1 MVARSA
7 AASAGTASDEAG
19 TIPSGV
25 VPAEGHER
33 PYYSVSQVAAL
44 LGVSRVSVW
53 RWVRAGFL
61 PAARLGHRTVRIE
74 RGDVERFLLRAGSA
88 QSRLPSAP
96 GSGADSNGV
105 HAAGDAAASLSGGP
119 RSLDA
124 EHVVQFYETDA
135 FLLTTVRESIGAAL
149 RDGDAGVVIASA
161 VHRAGL
167 EAHLRADGIDLAAAR
182 DDGRYVSLDAAE
194 TLAQMT
200 VDGAVDVGRFHEVA
214 GGIVARAAAGGRRVY
229 VFGEMVALLMAQ
241 GDHTAA
247 LRLEALWND
256 LRATHAFSLSCGYP
270 MDCLGGAAL
279 AEVLGDVCAA
289 HERIIPAESYS
300 SLSDPGDR
308 LRAIAVLQQKA
319 RSLELEIAERK
330 GAEERLRVALAAE
343 RAAREAAE
351 AALRV
356 RDEFLSIAAHELKT
370 PLTSLMG
377 HAQLIQRRIER
388 TRTSEPERVV
398 PGLRAIAGQATK
410 LSRLINQ
417 LLDISRLEAG
427 RLRLERQPADLAS
440 LVEQVV
446 AGARVRIDRHTIA
459 LDLPPSL
466 PIEAD
471 ALRLEQVLT
480 NLLDNAV
487 KYSPDGGAIEV
498 IVSQPEA
505 AAAELSVRDHGLGIP
520 PEMRGRIFERYY
532 QAHDKGHMSGLGLGL
547 YISRQIVELHGGT
560 IHAEFPSDG
569 GTRFAVRLPVAAPK
583 A

>member
-1 MVARSA
+1 
-7 AASAGTASDEAG
+7 
-19 TIPSGV
+19 
-25 VPAEGHER
+25 
-33 PYYSVSQVAAL
+33 
-44 LGVSRVSVW
+44 
-53 RWVRAGFL
+53 
-61 PAARLGHRTVRIE
+61 
-74 RGDVERFLLRAGSA
+74 
-88 QSRLPSAP
+88 
-96 GSGADSNGV
+96 
-105 HAAGDAAASLSGGP
+105 
-119 RSLDA
+119 
-124 EHVVQFYETDA
+124 
-135 FLLTTVRESIGAAL
+135 
-149 RDGDAGVVIASA
+149 
-161 VHRAGL
+161 
-167 EAHLRADGIDLAAAR
+167 
-182 DDGRYVSLDAAE
+182 
-194 TLAQMT
+194 
-200 VDGAVDVGRFHEVA
+200 
-214 GGIVARAAAGGRRVY
+214 
-229 VFGEMVALLMAQ
+229 
-241 GDHTAA
+241 
-247 LRLEALWND
+247 
-256 LRATHAFSLSCGYP
+256 
-270 MDCLGGAAL
+270 
-279 AEVLGDVCAA
+279 
-289 HERIIPAESYS
+289 
-300 SLSDPGDR
+300 
-308 LRAIAVLQQKA
+308 
-319 RSLELEIAERK
+319 
-330 GAEERLRVALAAE
+330 
-343 RAAREAAE
+343 
-351 AALRV
+351 
-356 RDEFLSIAAHELKT
+356 
-370 PLTSLMG
+370 
-377 HAQLIQRRIER
+377 
-388 TRTSEPERVV
+388 V
-398 PGLRAIAGQATK
+398 PGLRAISGQATK